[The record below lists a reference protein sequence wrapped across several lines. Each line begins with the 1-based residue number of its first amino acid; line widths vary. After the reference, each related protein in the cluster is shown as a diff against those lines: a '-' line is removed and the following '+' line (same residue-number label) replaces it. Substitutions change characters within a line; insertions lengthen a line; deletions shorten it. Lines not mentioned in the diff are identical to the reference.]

1 MGDMLTI
8 PRHQTRLPQR
18 RRSEFVNPLG
28 AHGEFWNPKKWNSME
43 LINVVCWIWYVVGA
57 SSFFHSKQTPIFW
70 GGIPMATHGFT
81 PGWQCLCHES
91 RPGQTEIQPRGVV
104 WCIHPSIHACM
115 HASIHPSM
123 HTYIHTCCSFWSQA
137 IRADISVDLQI
148 YNITT

>member
-1 MGDMLTI
+1 MGGMLTI

-18 RRSEFVNPLG
+18 RRSEFVNPLR

-70 GGIPMATHGFT
+70 GGHTHGN
-81 PGWQCLCHES
+81 PWLHS
-91 RPGQTEIQPRGVV
+91 RLAMPLPWEPPWTNWNPTQRRGL
-104 WCIHPSIHACM
+104 M

-123 HTYIHTCCSFWSQA
+123 HACMHPCIHTYIHVVASEAKRFEQ
-137 IRADISVDLQI
+137 ISLWI
-148 YNITT
+148 YKSTT